1 MKDALGVAEGLH
13 EYFRNSDL
21 FFMANYAQTVNV
33 IGCIKATSTASAF
46 ETTGLVLELYR
57 RHYGTIP
64 IEVAGH
70 TGNLDVAAAWTG
82 DHKAITLAIVNPGM
96 DDEQISVDCGGVVL
110 KPDAW
115 RWVIS
120 NPDPESYNAP
130 GQPPEVTIKQD
141 KVNAKDLVFTAPACS
156 VNLYQLQIR

>member
-33 IGCIKATSTASAF
+33 IGCIKTTSTAAAF

-64 IEVAGH
+64 MEVSGP
-70 TGNLDVAAAWTG
+70 TGNLDITAAWTE
-82 DHKAITLAIVNPGM
+82 DQKAITLAIVNPGPGT
-96 DDEQISVDCGGVVL
+96 ESVSVDFGGVVVKL
-110 KPDAW
+110 DAV
-115 RWVIS
+115 RWMIS
-120 NPDPESYNAP
+120 NPDPESYNEP
-130 GQPPEVTIKQD
+130 GQPPKVTIKQD
-141 KVNAKDLVFTAPACS
+141 RVNVKDLVFAVPPCS
-156 VNLYQLQIR
+156 VNLYRLQVR